1 MISRRTIAMMYII
14 RRTLNKVM
22 SGQILMR
29 IFLFI
34 STDFFLFLIYQMRQI
49 IDHWTI
55 DFQDKKMLQG

>member
-34 STDFFLFLIYQMRQI
+34 STDFFLFLIYQMQQI

>member
-22 SGQILMR
+22 SRQILMR

-34 STDFFLFLIYQMRQI
+34 STDFFLFLIYQMQQI

>member
-34 STDFFLFLIYQMRQI
+34 STDFFLFLIYQMQQI

-55 DFQDKKMLQG
+55 DFQEKKMLQG